1 MDNRGI
7 PTKEELPQMI
17 REHWREHR
25 PVMFAS
31 LKKKGYLDESIQIE
45 VKGTLEAM
53 AVLTGRGIEPRVA
66 WMTIREEWA
75 FPPAEEP
82 EDEQ

>member
-1 MDNRGI
+1 MANQGI
-7 PTKEELPQMI
+7 PTKEQLPQMI

-25 PVMFAS
+25 PVMFAG
-31 LKKKGYLDESIQIE
+31 LKKTGFLDELIQSAARR
-45 VKGTLEAM
+45 TLEAM
-53 AVLTGRGIEPRVA
+53 TVLTGRGMGELEA

-82 EDEQ
+82 EEE

>member
-1 MDNRGI
+1 MAKQGI
-7 PTKEELPQMI
+7 PTKEQLPQMI
-17 REHWREHR
+17 REHWREHL

-31 LKKKGYLDESIQIE
+31 LKKMGFLDEAIQIE

-53 AVLTGRGIEPRVA
+53 AVLTGRGVEPRVA
-66 WMTIREEWA
+66 WMTIREECLL
-75 FPPAEEP
+75 PAEEP